1 MDIFSFL
8 SSISSTN
15 KHLTALSTLTPAY
28 RKFGTSF
35 GNKTSGQY
43 RTSVV
48 GNPINT
54 WRRSGDDN
62 NSSDV
67 ETRIDLKSKLS
78 NQNKEIEKDLESARK
93 IFEESPIPYD
103 INGKLKSQY
112 FDSMAVATQT
122 DNQNPNENQEGKP
135 TIKVSQYGLVGLT
148 TTLTLTGIAG
158 IYPTNAFTTSYLPSL
173 FKQEN
178 IFWIFN
184 TTQNCSAETWT
195 TQIEG
200 RLAWKNRGSNE

>member
-1 MDIFSFL
+1 MKYYGGWSFFE
-8 SSISSTN
+8 
-15 KHLTALSTLTPAY
+15 AY
-28 RKFGTSF
+28 
-35 GNKTSGQY
+35 NLPVQ
-43 RTSVV
+43 
-48 GNPINT
+48 I
-54 WRRSGDDN
+54 RRWFLDRLLKQK
-62 NSSDV
+62 
-67 ETRIDLKSKLS
+67 ETE
-78 NQNKEIEKDLESARK
+78 NKETEKDLESAKK
-93 IFEESPIPYD
+93 IFDESPIPYD

-112 FDSMAVATQT
+112 FDSMANATQT

-135 TIKVSQYGLVGLT
+135 KIKVSQYGLVGLT